1 MEAVM
6 DALKDLLLA
15 GLSVVLMLATKAV
28 KEWFEENKNN
38 KTLQSVNEI
47 LNANEAIVKIA
58 VAAVEQTYKELNGK
72 DKLEAAKDK
81 AIRILNEKGLPFSE
95 SEIDALIHKTVKEM
109 NDKKN

>member
-58 VAAVEQTYKELNGK
+58 VAAVEQTYKELHGN
-72 DKLEAAKDK
+72 DKLEAAKHK
-81 AIRILNEKGLPFSE
+81 AIRMLNEKGLPFSE

>member
-1 MEAVM
+1 M
-6 DALKDLLLA
+6 
-15 GLSVVLMLATKAV
+15 
-28 KEWFEENKNN
+28 
-38 KTLQSVNEI
+38 NEI

-58 VAAVEQTYKELNGK
+58 VAAVEQTYKELHGK

-109 NDKKN
+109 NDKKK

>member
-38 KTLQSVNEI
+38 KT
-47 LNANEAIVKIA
+47 
-58 VAAVEQTYKELNGK
+58 
-72 DKLEAAKDK
+72 
-81 AIRILNEKGLPFSE
+81 
-95 SEIDALIHKTVKEM
+95 
-109 NDKKN
+109 

>member
-15 GLSVVLMLATKAV
+15 GLSVVLMLATKAI

-58 VAAVEQTYKELNGK
+58 VAAVVQTYKELHGN
-72 DKLEAAKDK
+72 DKLRAGKDK

-109 NDKKN
+109 NDKKK

>member
-58 VAAVEQTYKELNGK
+58 ANQG
-72 DKLEAAKDK
+72 
-81 AIRILNEKGLPFSE
+81 S
-95 SEIDALIHKTVKEM
+95 
-109 NDKKN
+109 

>member
-38 KTLQSVNEI
+38 KTLQSINEI
-47 LNANEAIVKIA
+47 LNANETIVKIA
-58 VAAVEQTYKELNGK
+58 VAAVEQTYKELHGN
-72 DKLEAAKDK
+72 DKLEAAKHK
-81 AIRILNEKGLPFSE
+81 AIRMLNEKGLPFSE
-95 SEIDALIHKTVKEM
+95 AEIDALIHKTVKEM
-109 NDKKN
+109 NDKKK